1 MKKLFIHTSF
11 LLVVMLSVVSC
22 TKDLTSLNQDIK
34 KPSAV
39 DPAALFA
46 YAEKRMA
53 DGMTSTNVNL
63 NVFRLLVQQW
73 AETTYPDESQY
84 DLTTRLI
91 PDKYWTLIYTDV
103 LKNLAESKSLID
115 ANTELDAKVKA
126 NQLAQI
132 NVMSVYAY
140 SILVNVYGM
149 VPYSKSLDIENLFP
163 DYETGEVIYADLIK
177 RLDASLAAFDET
189 AGSFDNSDLIYRG
202 DVAAWKKFTNSLKL
216 RLGMTIADADPA
228 AAKTA
233 VEQAAAGVFTSNSDN
248 ALFPYSTIPPNTNP
262 LWEDLILSGRKDFI
276 ATDTIITIMSSFSDP
291 RLAYY
296 FTKIG
301 GVYKGGIA
309 GSSNDY
315 SAFSH
320 QAPLLEKKD
329 LKGVFVDYVE
339 TEFYLAEAAER
350 GFTVPGTAALHY
362 TNAITAS
369 ILYWGGTAEEV
380 TTYLLRPDVAYATAT
395 GNYKEKIGIQK
406 WIALYNRGVEGWTE
420 WRRLDYPKLRKP
432 KEALSDMPVRFP
444 YPVDEQNLNQEK
456 YDAAVAKIGGDLVT
470 VHVFWDKF

>member
-11 LLVVMLSVVSC
+11 LLVVMLSAVSC

-39 DPAALFA
+39 APSALFA
-46 YAEKRMA
+46 YAQKRMA

-103 LKNLAESKSLID
+103 LKNLAESKSVID

-202 DVAAWKKFTNSLKL
+202 DIASWKKFTNSLKL

-228 AAKTA
+228 AAKTI
-233 VEQAAAGVFTSNSDN
+233 VEQAALNVFTSNSDN
-248 ALFPYSTIPPNTNP
+248 ALFPYSTVPPNTNP
-262 LWEDLILSGRKDFI
+262 LWEDLVQSGRKDFV
-276 ATDTIITIMSSFSDP
+276 ATDTLVTVMSSFSDP
-291 RLAYY
+291 RLKYY
-296 FTKIG
+296 FTTIDG
-301 GVYKGGIA
+301 QFKGGIA

-320 QAPLLEKKD
+320 AAPLLEKKD
-329 LKGVFVDYVE
+329 LKGVFVDYAEV
-339 TEFYLAEAAER
+339 EFYLAEAAER

-369 ILYWGGTAEEV
+369 ILYWGGTADEAAA
-380 TTYLLRPDVAYATAT
+380 YLLQPGVAYATAA
-395 GNYKEKIGIQK
+395 GNYKEKIGVQK
-406 WIALYNRGVEGWTE
+406 WIGLYNRGVEGWTE

-432 KEALSDMPVRFP
+432 KEAISDMPVRFP
-444 YPVDEQNLNQEK
+444 YPVDEQNLNQTK
-456 YDAAVAKIGGDLVT
+456 YDAAVAAIGGDLVT
-470 VHVFWDKF
+470 KKVFWDKF